1 MIYVKLRGCVHIYG
15 TMVINNLLIR
25 PCLLGGGIAGV
36 PLNSND
42 CYRLLISS
50 DCYIACYIRDH
61 IVHIAK
67 DFDWV

>member
-1 MIYVKLRGCVHIYG
+1 M
-15 TMVINNLLIR
+15 INNLLIR